1 MAFLSNL
8 FARDSA
14 QDDSSSASS
23 SDIFSD
29 LDAVLGINISNEN
42 YSHSVDDDGS
52 SDTTWSAQNVGTDLD
67 LGNVLAGMFDSM
79 NETDG

>member
-14 QDDSSSASS
+14 QDDNSSASS

-29 LDAVLGINISNEN
+29 LEAVVGLNISNEN
-42 YSHSVDDDGS
+42 YSQSIDDDGS
-52 SDTTWSAQNVGTDLD
+52 SDTTWSAQNIGTDLD
-67 LGNVLAGMFDSM
+67 LGNVLGGMFDSF